1 MTSTEARSE
10 TVLREIAA
18 MIEQILDEAGLGEP
32 EDEIT
37 HDTVFHADL
46 ELQSIDLVVLAGML
60 EEKYGSSV
68 RLAAF
73 AADID
78 AEQILG
84 LTVGQLVGYVIRQVG

>member
-1 MTSTEARSE
+1 MTSTEVRNE

-37 HDTVFHADL
+37 RATVFHADL

-60 EEKYGSSV
+60 EETYGPSV
-68 RLAAF
+68 KLAAF
-73 AADID
+73 AAELN
-78 AEQILG
+78 AEQILS
-84 LTVGQLVGYVIRQVG
+84 LTVGQLVDYVIRQVG